1 MGKHSERDHA
11 VLSAS
16 AAHRWMHCTPSAR
29 LEEQFPNQDTE
40 YSLEG
45 TRAHEMA
52 EMLLSGWQESGYQ
65 TIPSNSNV
73 EDKEMYESVLP
84 YVEYVSETY
93 LSEKKRSSDTV
104 LFLEQ
109 RLDMT
114 SMIPEGFGTG
124 DALIVGKDILH
135 IIDLKY
141 GKGVKVDAIGNEQLR
156 CYAMAAYEMFKD
168 LYEDINT
175 IVLTIVQPRLDH
187 VSIETCSLAELQ
199 GWVKSE
205 LIPKAALAYVGK
217 GPYVPG
223 EHCRFCKAGA
233 TCRARAEKNLEI
245 ARDEF
250 TLPDLLSMEEIADIL
265 PRIKQVTKWAES
277 VEKYA
282 LEEAK
287 KGTVIPGY
295 KLVEGRSVRMY
306 TDQDKVIQELKKQDY
321 PESMLYEPR
330 KLLGISSMEKLLG
343 KKLFKNYLEDKG
355 LVVKP
360 QGKPTL
366 VPESDARK
374 ALMLDALKDFES
386 L

>member
-1 MGKHSERDHA
+1 MGKHSERAHA
-11 VLSAS
+11 ILSAS
-16 AAHRWMHCTPSAR
+16 AAHRWMRCTPSAR
-29 LEEQFPNQDTE
+29 LEEHFPNQDTE

-52 EMLLSGWQESGYQ
+52 EMLLRGWQESGYK
-65 TIPSNSNV
+65 TIPSNSNI

-93 LSEKKRSSDTV
+93 LSEKKRSSDAV

-141 GKGVKVDAIGNEQLR
+141 GKGVKVDATGNEQLR

-187 VSIETCSLAELQ
+187 VSIETCSLAEIQ

-223 EHCRFCKAGA
+223 EYCRFCKAGA

-306 TDQDKVIQELKKQDY
+306 TDQDKVIQELKKTRL
-321 PESMLYEPR
+321 SR
-330 KLLGISSMEKLLG
+330 I
-343 KKLFKNYLEDKG
+343 
-355 LVVKP
+355 
-360 QGKPTL
+360 
-366 VPESDARK
+366 
-374 ALMLDALKDFES
+374 DALRAQTVIRHQ
-386 L
+386 